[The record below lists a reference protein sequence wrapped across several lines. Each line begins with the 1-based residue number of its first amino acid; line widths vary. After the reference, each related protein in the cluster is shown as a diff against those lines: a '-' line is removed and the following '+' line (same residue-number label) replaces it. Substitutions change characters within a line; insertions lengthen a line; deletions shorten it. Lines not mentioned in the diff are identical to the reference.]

1 MDDLETVIFELYLR
15 NRLFNDKLLG
25 SYRMSL
31 QKAVEDSVIHVADNL
46 VDTNNKTLEVGYKF
60 SIIWQTGNTV

>member
-1 MDDLETVIFELYLR
+1 MDDLETVIIELYLR

>member
-1 MDDLETVIFELYLR
+1 METVTIELYLR

-31 QKAVEDSVIHVADNL
+31 QKVVEDSVINVTDNL
-46 VDTNNKTLEVGYKF
+46 VDTNNKTLEVVVLVF
-60 SIIWQTGNTV
+60 